1 MFGSLRFVETTTHY
15 HVATRSF
22 CQDNDI
28 LKSWPRGAML
38 RERLPFLMAMSLM
51 HKQTC
56 VSIATWDYYEL
67 R

>member
-1 MFGSLRFVETTTHY
+1 MFGSLSFVETTKHY

-22 CQDNDI
+22 FQDNDI
-28 LKSWPRGAML
+28 LKSWPRDPML
-38 RERLPFLMAMSLM
+38 RERHPFLKAMSLM

-56 VSIATWDYYEL
+56 VSIATWDYCEL